1 MPEWLEVFASGTF
14 ALVVVTLFVAGY
26 LRGFVGF
33 GGAMV
38 SVPALAL
45 AYGPVESIAISTVIG
60 IPSALVLLPAA
71 IRESEPPVVLPISAA
86 VVLATPFGTWI
97 LVSVEPAIMKIA
109 IGALVLAMS
118 VFLMAGWKL
127 SQQVPAPVLAAAGA
141 AGGLVQGAAGV
152 GGPPVVAVA
161 LSRAGSPR
169 QQRGNVLGVM
179 TAVTFASVLPLIYFE
194 LFSVRNIL
202 MGAVLAPV
210 YAIGTWSGARFFDS
224 GGSRYFR
231 VAALAMLAAI
241 GLVTMF
247 VSVREHLSAGGA

>member
-1 MPEWLEVFASGTF
+1 MPELLRELLTSTF
-14 ALVVVTLFVAGY
+14 AIVVFTLFAAGY

-45 AYGPVESIAISTVIG
+45 AYGPIEAVAIGTVIG
-60 IPSALVLLPAA
+60 IPSALFLLPSA
-71 IRESEPPVVLPISAA
+71 IRESEPPVVLPISVA
-86 VVLATPFGTWI
+86 VLIATPLGTWI
-97 LVSVEPAIMKIA
+97 LVTVDPAIMKMA

-161 LSRAGSPR
+161 LSRSGSPR

-179 TAVTFASVLPLIYFE
+179 TAVTFASVLPLLYFDV
-194 LFSVRNIL
+194 FTTRNVL
-202 MGAVLAPV
+202 LGAVLAPV
-210 YAIGTWSGARFFDS
+210 YAIGTWSGARFFNT

-231 VAALAMLAAI
+231 VAALTMLAAI
-241 GLVTMF
+241 GLVTML
-247 VSVREHLSAGGA
+247 VSVRDFLATGAG